1 MALSAAHISLLR
13 QATQRRLAAAAR
25 LSTATAPRSM
35 CTSSTSPHYAQPNQF
50 VSGVTTDQMENSQAM
65 RDWYHANFPSWK
77 DDPEKYIVTDPSLEV
92 GATTT
97 TAANTNDDD
106 DDTTSSAAVEE
117 EITSNPHAI
126 TLPPEL
132 TARNIR
138 PLVAYLRDPTTE
150 SGTRACDR

>member
-1 MALSAAHISLLR
+1 MAFSAAHLSLLR

-25 LSTATAPRSM
+25 LSIAAAPRSM
-35 CTSSTSPHYAQPNQF
+35 CTSSTSIRYAQPNQF
-50 VSGVTTDQMENSQAM
+50 VSGVTNDQMENSQAM

-92 GATTT
+92 GAITT
-97 TAANTNDDD
+97 TAANINDDD
-106 DDTTSSAAVEE
+106 DDTTSSSAAVEE

-126 TLPPEL
+126 PLPPEL

-150 SGTRACDR
+150 S